1 MARPGR
7 GLAFWTASGASGVIA
22 LTLLHV
28 ASDKFPN
35 SGLAKFRDYL
45 VRRNG

>member
-7 GLAFWTASGASGVIA
+7 GLAFWVASGTSGLLA

-28 ASDKFPN
+28 ASDKLGG
-35 SGLAKFRDYL
+35 GLSQFRDYL
-45 VRRNG
+45 VRPNG

>member
-28 ASDKFPN
+28 AADKFPS

-45 VRRNG
+45 VRPNG